1 MSIPG
6 FDDHEIAILSNLIC
20 HSQATK
26 PVERKIHNWKRTNL
40 KELTKNVKQQM
51 TKFTRVDTYN
61 TPVNHLWQQ
70 FISTIKQLKE
80 KFVPSRMSSTRY
92 SQP

>member
-1 MSIPG
+1 
-6 FDDHEIAILSNLIC
+6 
-20 HSQATK
+20 
-26 PVERKIHNWKRTNL
+26 
-40 KELTKNVKQQM
+40 M

>member
-1 MSIPG
+1 
-6 FDDHEIAILSNLIC
+6 
-20 HSQATK
+20 
-26 PVERKIHNWKRTNL
+26 
-40 KELTKNVKQQM
+40 M
-51 TKFTRVDTYN
+51 TKFTLVDTYK

-92 SQP
+92 S